1 MSLNDIKVFITVID
15 GAISNLENGV
25 ETSERKY
32 SYDAYDITTLDKEQ
46 TENAKSRGY
55 IVINNDSDLLFKIS
69 QSLTNKNL
77 KENYVLGAID
87 DAVKEKIANDIG
99 KNIFKDGQYSFVITS
114 DDIRH
119 IAEHFKNTNDIFD
132 AIFKLYDTVS
142 NYDTVE
148 LNMFGTQ
155 TELVFNKSYTNAD

>member
-1 MSLNDIKVFITVID
+1 MSLDDIKALRKQFISVID

-69 QSLTNKNL
+69 Q
-77 KENYVLGAID
+77 
-87 DAVKEKIANDIG
+87 
-99 KNIFKDGQYSFVITS
+99 
-114 DDIRH
+114 
-119 IAEHFKNTNDIFD
+119 
-132 AIFKLYDTVS
+132 
-142 NYDTVE
+142 
-148 LNMFGTQ
+148 
-155 TELVFNKSYTNAD
+155 